1 MKAMEY
7 CDGCKL
13 ARMAV
18 DCYQRESHEFCGV
31 FCMATGQMHFA
42 TDSCPCGQLVHA
54 GEGHMEGD
62 ASERRVDG

>member
-13 ARMAV
+13 NRMAV

-42 TDSCPCGQLVHA
+42 TDSCPCGEKKPRQKTEA
-54 GEGHMEGD
+54 K
-62 ASERRVDG
+62 R